1 MALLKLM
8 VLNSYNEEIFS
19 SQNKTEVT
27 MAYRGYYQPGDKIS
41 IVTDT
46 KGLYLKLRLDDS
58 LDESWVYLTDYQYI
72 FTIPFAQERKP
83 YGVGAFS
90 QERHF
95 AYASIISEAEF
106 MNYHNV
112 AKNSFD
118 TNYNQ
123 VLYPHVTTN
132 VKTTNPQFYARNAID
147 GIFETSNHGSWPHS
161 SWGIN
166 QQSNAWLKIDF
177 GAMVEI
183 DKIYLYLRAD
193 FPHDNWWHQAKI
205 SFSDVTIQEI
215 KLSKTGSRQVIAFT
229 TKKITWLILS
239 NLQMSDEES
248 QFPALSQIMVMGRK
262 INEN

>member
-123 VLYPHVTTN
+123 VLY
-132 VKTTNPQFYARNAID
+132 
-147 GIFETSNHGSWPHS
+147 
-161 SWGIN
+161 
-166 QQSNAWLKIDF
+166 
-177 GAMVEI
+177 
-183 DKIYLYLRAD
+183 
-193 FPHDNWWHQAKI
+193 
-205 SFSDVTIQEI
+205 
-215 KLSKTGSRQVIAFT
+215 LS
-229 TKKITWLILS
+229 LIH
-239 NLQMSDEES
+239 
-248 QFPALSQIMVMGRK
+248 I
-262 INEN
+262 